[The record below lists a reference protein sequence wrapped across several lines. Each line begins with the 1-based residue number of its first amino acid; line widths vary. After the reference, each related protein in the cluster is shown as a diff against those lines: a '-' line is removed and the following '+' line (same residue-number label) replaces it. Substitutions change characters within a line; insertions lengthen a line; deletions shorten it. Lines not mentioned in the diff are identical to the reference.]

1 MKPDRLILSAFGPFA
16 GCTELSFEDLGTG
29 GVFLIAG
36 DTGAGK
42 TTIFDAIS
50 FALYGEASGG
60 RGRRSGRSFRSDYAA
75 PGQETYVELVFTQR
89 GGTYTVRRSPEYTR
103 PKKRGQGEITVP
115 PQASLTEPD
124 GTVLARL
131 EQVNARVREIIGLD
145 RDQFAQTVMIAQGD
159 FLRILNASSKDRKA
173 LFQKLFHTGL
183 YAQLQERLRQETGK
197 LQDEA
202 AGYAA
207 AIAAARGQIIWPEDA
222 APAEWAIAA
231 AQDLQAVLEAHLTQQ
246 RQAQQA
252 LHAALLAAGQ
262 ARADCA
268 ARLAAAQ
275 AGNRQLAARDAAQQR
290 LSAVRAEMQA
300 QAGQASR
307 LALAERAQA
316 VAPVRAQYEAARQ
329 RQAQGAEKLAAAQA
343 QRIPCQ
349 AALEQALAR
358 RTRAQARLSAGQQA
372 QTQAAALR
380 QLLPQCRRAEET
392 ARQLAQAERETA
404 RLQALSQQAAS
415 AYQALYHAFWAG
427 QAGLLARQLE
437 SGKPCP
443 VCGATAHPAPA
454 ALDGAVPERQQVD
467 RAERASK
474 QAGDAFAAQAQ
485 KTAALRA
492 GLAEAR
498 QSLEQAGAASC
509 TAAELTKRAD
519 QLEQAARAIQAE
531 ADAAAQQA
539 QQAQTR
545 QAALDATLQ
554 QLTSAQADGA
564 AALARQQA
572 ALQDACLA
580 AGFADD
586 AAAQAAFL
594 PAAALE
600 RLRREITAR
609 QQRLAQA
616 EGAAAELTR
625 ATEGLA
631 PADETAL
638 RQALEATQARQT
650 QLQAQLRQADAALQC
665 NEAAARQIAENAAA
679 YDAAMERCAVA
690 EDVYRTVSGQQSQ
703 RAKLSL
709 ETYIQQYYFQ
719 EVVAAANLRLT
730 SLSGGVYRLRCKPA
744 VRDLRAQS
752 GLDLD
757 VLDANTGLWR
767 DVSTLSGGESFLA
780 SLALALGLSDIV
792 QAMSGGVRLDAMFID
807 EGFGTLDEA
816 ALDQALQLLDK
827 LAGGERLVG
836 IISHVGALKQRIDRK
851 ILVEKNATGSSL
863 RLEY

>member
-16 GCTELSFEDLGTG
+16 GCTELSFEALGAG

-207 AIAAARGQIIWPEDA
+207 AIAAARGQIIWPENA

-231 AQDLQAVLEAHLTQQ
+231 AQDLQAALEAHLTQQ

-290 LSAVRAEMQA
+290 LFAARTEMQA

-329 RQAQGAEKLAAAQA
+329 RQAQGAEKLAAAQT
-343 QRIPCQ
+343 QRITCQ
-349 AALEQALAR
+349 AALKQSLTRLE
-358 RTRAQARLSAGQQA
+358 RAQARLSEGRQA

-404 RLQALSQQAAS
+404 QLQALSQQAAS

-437 SGKPCP
+437 PGKPCP

-498 QSLEQAGAASC
+498 QSLEQAGAAAC

-539 QQAQTR
+539 QTR

-564 AALARQQA
+564 ASLARQQA

-594 PAAALE
+594 PAAELD

-625 ATEGLA
+625 ATEGLV
-631 PADETAL
+631 PADEAAL
-638 RQALEATQARQT
+638 RQALETAQTRQA
-650 QLQAQLRQADAALQC
+650 QLQAQLRQADAALQR
-665 NEAAARQIAENAAA
+665 NEAAAQQIAENAAA

-851 ILVEKNATGSSL
+851 ILVEKTATGSSL

>member
-1 MKPDRLILSAFGPFA
+1 M
-16 GCTELSFEDLGTG
+16 
-29 GVFLIAG
+29 
-36 DTGAGK
+36 
-42 TTIFDAIS
+42 
-50 FALYGEASGG
+50 
-60 RGRRSGRSFRSDYAA
+60 
-75 PGQETYVELVFTQR
+75 
-89 GGTYTVRRSPEYTR
+89 
-103 PKKRGQGEITVP
+103 
-115 PQASLTEPD
+115 
-124 GTVLARL
+124 ARL

-183 YAQLQERLRQETGK
+183 YAQLQERLRQEVGK

-207 AIAAARGQIIWPEDA
+207 AIAAARGQIVWPENA
-222 APAEWAIAA
+222 APAEREIAA
-231 AQDLQAVLEAHLTQQ
+231 AQDLQAVLDIYLTQQ

-262 ARADCA
+262 ARTDCA
-268 ARLAAAQ
+268 AHLAAAQ

-290 LSAVRAEMQA
+290 LSAARAEMQA

-316 VAPVRAQYEAARQ
+316 VAPVRAQYEAAQ
-329 RQAQGAEKLAAAQA
+329 LRQAQGAEKLAAAQA

-358 RTRAQARLSAGQQA
+358 QTQAQARLSEGQQA

-392 ARQLAQAERETA
+392 ARQLVQAERETA

-437 SGKPCP
+437 PGKPCP

-498 QSLEQAGAASC
+498 QSLAQAGAASC
-509 TAAELTKRAD
+509 TAAELAKRAD
-519 QLEQAARAIQAE
+519 QLEQEASAIQAK
-531 ADAAAQQA
+531 ADAAAHAAQQA
-539 QQAQTR
+539 QAR

-554 QLTSAQADGA
+554 QLTAAQADGA
-564 AALARQQA
+564 DALVRQQA
-572 ALQDACLA
+572 ALHAACLA
-580 AGFADD
+580 ASFADD

-594 PAAALE
+594 PAAELD

-616 EGAAAELTR
+616 
-625 ATEGLA
+625 TEGLV
-631 PADETAL
+631 PADEAAL
-638 RQALEATQARQT
+638 RQALEATQTRQA
-650 QLQAQLRQADAALQC
+650 QLQAQLRQADAALQR
-665 NEAAARQIAENAAA
+665 NEAAAQQIAENAAA

-730 SLSGGVYRLRCKPA
+730 ALSGGVYRLRCKPA

-836 IISHVGALKQRIDRK
+836 IISHVSALKQRIDRK
-851 ILVEKNATGSSL
+851 ILVEKTATGSSL